1 MSTEPT
7 LDEQIAFVD
16 QLLGPQGNLEWT
28 APAYTKLDAILAS
41 LNRLR
46 ALPRERAVGELDADQ
61 KRLCELMDI
70 CRPHVDI
77 GLEVRAELRR
87 ALIRLYRI
95 AALSQKEPL

>member
-1 MSTEPT
+1 MSVDNTRLNWLRT
-7 LDEQIAFVD
+7 LAASNLSSGITTLWQSQEVVEIIDE
-16 QLLGPQGNLEWT
+16 LL
-28 APAYTKLDAILAS
+28 
-41 LNRLR
+41 RLR